1 VKKILSILLAL
12 GVILGLTLGAVP
24 VAAQPPC
31 TCPAGMGTFD
41 IVDGLLPSPPDF
53 CAGMLSDYDL
63 GLVTGFTL
71 TTTLIGGTDSISV
84 DFPAG
89 TDLSGVVFTGVLI
102 DSTVLDN
109 AASLVISGTHL
120 EAKIPASLGILAGDG
135 VTPHSIQVDSVVN
148 PPAGTYCL
156 YVDYKLACCAP
167 VQFACAT
174 YTVVPATKV
183 VDFHFDFS
191 PAYPFIAEDYIPA
204 FLAGGAPTPFNLKL
218 RDENGGCN
226 NPCTSPSAF
235 WFEVT
240 KCPVGETITFLA
252 PDAVVYPLTNADVV
266 AGTKY
271 SLMAAPFAWPPP
283 DSTWACAIDFSSPG
297 DYEICFYLQCAAV
310 PCGAGPTVVA
320 DECLSATAYQFMD
333 AWYIDLEPKWNLISV
348 PLFPYDTSIENVL
361 GSMTNIDQLVSAWY
375 FGQCEDPDPNE
386 GVWHSEAYD
395 ATAMTF
401 TGDVDNIVAGKAY
414 WIRMLHTG
422 ETGYDATH
430 WPNTIWVFG
439 THAIM
444 PDPTGMDMGYFDV
457 CEGWNMVGFK
467 PEWPAGAPVGEFDNT
482 YLWNFNTGAMDTIHY
497 GLIYEWNPAPLPG
510 DWTTYTPTTCP
521 MLPGLGY
528 WIPFDGDGEIYP
540 KA

>member
-1 VKKILSILLAL
+1 MKKIINILVAL
-12 GVILGLTLGAVP
+12 GVILGLTLVAAP
-24 VAAQPPC
+24 VAAQPC
-31 TCPAGMGTFD
+31 VCPATMSSFD
-41 IVDGLLPSPPDF
+41 IADGLGPPDF

-63 GLVTGFTL
+63 GLVTPFTL

-89 TDLSGVVFTGVLI
+89 TDLSSVVFTGVLI
-102 DSTVLDN
+102 DAIVLDN

-120 EAKIPASLGILAGDG
+120 EAKIPASLGILTGDG

-148 PPAGTYCL
+148 PPPGTYCL

-174 YTVVPATKV
+174 YTVAPATKV

-191 PAYPFIAEDYIPA
+191 PAYAGIAEDYIPA
-204 FLAGGAPTPFNLKL
+204 FLAGAAPTAFDLIL

-226 NPCTSPSAF
+226 DPCTSPSAF

-240 KCPVGETITFLA
+240 KCPAGETITFLA
-252 PDAVVYPLTNADVV
+252 PDTVIYSLTNADVV

-283 DSTWACAIDFSSPG
+283 DFTWACAIDFSSPG
-297 DYEICFYLQCAAV
+297 DYEICFYLQCPAGA
-310 PCGAGPTVVA
+310 CGAGPTIVA
-320 DECLSATAYQFMD
+320 DECLSATAYQYMD
-333 AWYIDLEPKWNLISV
+333 AFQVELLEKWNLISL

-361 GSMTNIDQLVSAWY
+361 GSMEHIDQLVSVWY
-375 FGQCEDPDPNE
+375 FGQCEDPAPNL
-386 GVWHSEAYD
+386 GIWHSEAYNV
-395 ATAMTF
+395 TASTF
-401 TGDVDNIVAGKAY
+401 IGDVDDIVAGKAY
-414 WIRMLHTG
+414 WVRTLHPG
-422 ETGYDATH
+422 ETGYVSYAS
-430 WPNTIWVFG
+430 NGFWVFG

-444 PDPTGMDMGYFDV
+444 PASTGMDMGYFDV

-467 PEWPAGAPVGEFDNT
+467 APWPLGVVSPQNDAV
-482 YLWNFNTGAMDTIHY
+482 YLWNFNTGVMDTVHY
-497 GLIYEWNPAPLPG
+497 GMIYEWDPTILPGNWITYLPGAAPLN
-510 DWTTYTPTTCP
+510 
-521 MLPGLGY
+521 PGLGY

-540 KA
+540 SA